1 LRRPDIPQEK
11 QMTDSQTPTENAPA
25 LKIHGQYIK
34 DLSFEIPNAPQVF
47 LEMQG
52 EAPEI
57 PIHVDVSAAG
67 VGQDLYEVVLRLR
80 VEARV
85 SGKTLFIAELDYAGL
100 FALNLPEEQ
109 IGPYLLIECPRLLF
123 PFARAIIADVTR
135 DGGFPPLVLQPL
147 DFVALY
153 RTRLEEQ
160 AAAGTA

>member
-1 LRRPDIPQEK
+1 
-11 QMTDSQTPTENAPA
+11 MTDSQTPTENAPA

-47 LEMQG
+47 IEMQG

-57 PIHVDVSAAG
+57 PIHVDVNAAG
-67 VGQDLYEVVLRLR
+67 VGQGLYEVILRLK

-85 SGKTLFIAELDYAGL
+85 AGKALFIVELDYAGL

-147 DFVALY
+147 DFVSLY
-153 RTRLEEQ
+153 RSRLEEQ
-160 AAAGTA
+160 APAGTA

>member
-1 LRRPDIPQEK
+1 
-11 QMTDSQTPTENAPA
+11 MTDSQNPTENAPA

-47 LEMQG
+47 LEAQG

-57 PIHVDVSAAG
+57 PIQVDVSAG
-67 VGQDLYEVVLRLR
+67 NVGQNLFEVVLRLR
-80 VEARV
+80 VEART
-85 SGKTLFIAELDYAGL
+85 SGKALFIVELDYAGL
-100 FALNLPEEQ
+100 FALNLPEDQ
-109 IGPYLLIECPRLLF
+109 IAPYLLIECPRLLF

>member
-1 LRRPDIPQEK
+1 
-11 QMTDSQTPTENAPA
+11 MTDSQTPTENAPA
-25 LKIHGQYIK
+25 LKIIGQYTK

-47 LEMQG
+47 LESQG
-52 EAPEI
+52 DAPEI
-57 PIHVDVSAAG
+57 PIQVDVAAAG
-67 VGQDLYEVVLRLR
+67 VGPNLYEVILRLR
-80 VEARV
+80 VEART
-85 SGKTLFIAELDYAGL
+85 GEKKLFIVELDYAGL

-109 IGPYLLIECPRLLF
+109 IAPCLLIECPRLLF